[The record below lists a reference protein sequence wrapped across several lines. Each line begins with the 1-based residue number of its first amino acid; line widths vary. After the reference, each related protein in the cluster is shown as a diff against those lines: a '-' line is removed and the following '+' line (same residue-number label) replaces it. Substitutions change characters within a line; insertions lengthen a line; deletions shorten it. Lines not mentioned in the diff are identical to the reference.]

1 MIKEQVGTV
10 SPQGWLAQ
18 TIASIVVSALEA
30 LLRQRLE
37 GQGKMNRS
45 DGFLPR
51 ASPESFWG
59 LESNWI
65 FRRSRRVPLPP
76 SVSLMG
82 DGIYS

>member
-37 GQGKMNRS
+37 AA
-45 DGFLPR
+45 R
-51 ASPESFWG
+51 A
-59 LESNWI
+59 
-65 FRRSRRVPLPP
+65 R
-76 SVSLMG
+76 
-82 DGIYS
+82 